1 MVAAIGDPLTDAVRE
16 HYNQMGELRDVWY
29 RRNRHY
35 HRYLES
41 QLRAIIPAGSSVLE
55 LGCAT
60 GNLLNVLKPA
70 RGLGIDLSPAMV
82 GAAAHKFPHLE
93 FRVGNAEALVLDE
106 RFDYVVVSDVIGEL
120 SDVAAML
127 ERIHDLSR
135 EGARLV
141 ITFHNPALETM
152 IRLAQRLGLALTPA
166 RQNWISPLVMSSM
179 LELADYELVSMS
191 AGFLFPFRLPVVAG
205 FVNERLTRIPG
216 LRYLNLLNVAV
227 AKPLRP
233 RPVVAPMS
241 CSVVVPCRN
250 EVANIEAAL
259 ERLPDMGV
267 STEIIFVDGDSSD
280 GTQRRILEMIQFY
293 RGRKNIRLIHQL
305 PDTAGGPA
313 QEAPGSMLKLG
324 KGDAVRKA
332 FDAAT
337 GDVLIILDADL
348 TVPPEALPA
357 FHNALAS
364 GKARFV
370 NGSRLVYPMEDR
382 AMRLANYFGNKFFA
396 VLFSW
401 LLDQPV
407 RDTLCGTK
415 ALLRSDYELIRAG
428 RTHFGDFDPFGD
440 FDLLFGA
447 ARLRL
452 RILEIPV
459 RYRRRLSGVSK
470 VSVLRHGWLLVAMAW
485 VGFWKLKVSR

>member
-1 MVAAIGDPLTDAVRE
+1 
-16 HYNQMGELRDVWY
+16 
-29 RRNRHY
+29 
-35 HRYLES
+35 
-41 QLRAIIPAGSSVLE
+41 
-55 LGCAT
+55 
-60 GNLLNVLKPA
+60 
-70 RGLGIDLSPAMV
+70 
-82 GAAAHKFPHLE
+82 
-93 FRVGNAEALVLDE
+93 
-106 RFDYVVVSDVIGEL
+106 
-120 SDVAAML
+120 
-127 ERIHDLSR
+127 
-135 EGARLV
+135 
-141 ITFHNPALETM
+141 
-152 IRLAQRLGLALTPA
+152 
-166 RQNWISPLVMSSM
+166 
-179 LELADYELVSMS
+179 
-191 AGFLFPFRLPVVAG
+191 
-205 FVNERLTRIPG
+205 
-216 LRYLNLLNVAV
+216 
-227 AKPLRP
+227 
-233 RPVVAPMS
+233 
-241 CSVVVPCRN
+241 
-250 EVANIEAAL
+250 
-259 ERLPDMGV
+259 
-267 STEIIFVDGDSSD
+267 
-280 GTQRRILEMIQFY
+280 
-293 RGRKNIRLIHQL
+293 
-305 PDTAGGPA
+305 
-313 QEAPGSMLKLG
+313 MLKLG

-470 VSVLRHGWLLVAMAW
+470 VSVLRHGGLLVAMAW

>member
-1 MVAAIGDPLTDAVRE
+1 LVTAVREPLTEAVRE
-16 HYNQMGELRDVWY
+16 HYDRMGVARDVWY

-41 QLRAIIPAGSSVLE
+41 QLLAIIPAGSSVLE
-55 LGCAT
+55 LGSAT
-60 GNLLNVLKPA
+60 GNLLNALRPT
-70 RGLGIDLSPAMV
+70 RGLGIDLSPAMMRV
-82 GAAAHKFPHLE
+82 AAHKFPHLE

-127 ERIHDLSR
+127 ERIHDLSHD
-135 EGARLV
+135 GTRLV
-141 ITFHNPALETM
+141 ITFHNPALETV
-152 IRLAQRLGLALTPA
+152 IRLAQRMGLALTPA

-179 LELADYELVSMS
+179 LELADFELVSMS
-191 AGFLFPFRLPVVAG
+191 AGFLFPFRLPVVDRL
-205 FVNERLTRIPG
+205 VNERLTRVPG

-227 AKPLRP
+227 ARPHRP
-233 RPVVAPMS
+233 RPAVAPMS

-250 EVANIEAAL
+250 EVGNIDAAV
-259 ERLPDMGV
+259 ERMPEIGAA
-267 STEIIFVDGDSSD
+267 TEIIFVDGSSTD
-280 GTQRRILEMIQFY
+280 GTQQRIREMIERY
-293 RGRKNIRLIHQL
+293 RGLKNIRLIPQV
-305 PDTAGGPA
+305 PDIADGSA
-313 QEAPGSMLKLG
+313 REAPGAMLKLG
-324 KGDAVRKA
+324 KGDAVRKG

-396 VLFSW
+396 ILFSW
-401 LLDQPV
+401 LLGQPV

-428 RTHFGDFDPFGD
+428 RAHFGDFDPFGD